1 MKKLNLKYAASI
13 LLTLFVSSNSLSNS
27 THSVGVGVNNTSVDI
42 INITSPGIAYEY
54 RSSDSLALE
63 VGLYFGGSDGI
74 ASGSAAAAVEINALA
89 STKLKYGGASGN
101 MKYYVFGGYTSIDGD
116 SIACGSGSCFVFSDT
131 FGGLTAG
138 VGVDFD
144 LGDKWIL
151 GGQYSTG
158 FGDIDETDFMGLS
171 LRYKF

>member
-42 INITSPGIAYEY
+42 INITSPGIAYEH

-89 STKLKYGGASGN
+89 STKLK
-101 MKYYVFGGYTSIDGD
+101 
-116 SIACGSGSCFVFSDT
+116 
-131 FGGLTAG
+131 
-138 VGVDFD
+138 
-144 LGDKWIL
+144 
-151 GGQYSTG
+151 
-158 FGDIDETDFMGLS
+158 
-171 LRYKF
+171 